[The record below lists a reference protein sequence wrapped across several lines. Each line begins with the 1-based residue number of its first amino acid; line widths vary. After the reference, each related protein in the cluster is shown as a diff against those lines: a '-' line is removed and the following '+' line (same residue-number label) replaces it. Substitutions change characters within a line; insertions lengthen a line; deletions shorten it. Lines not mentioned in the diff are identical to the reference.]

1 MQKNGGK
8 KQWMGIGIF
17 INLFILCEHST
28 ASQGGSEKK
37 KKKKNSTKQAL
48 SQIVI

>member
-37 KKKKNSTKQAL
+37 KKNSTKQAL